1 MRGTLHLFARRDL
14 IEIPPAMIFMSTVAS
29 IIRPSAE
36 VGVDI
41 GGLLNLIAEQSLLRA
56 CPPSS
61 AGQIETRGIVKG
73 IQ

>member
-1 MRGTLHLFARRDL
+1 MRFVKHSPGNKAL

-41 GGLLNLIAEQSLLRA
+41 GGLLNLIAEQSLLRR
-56 CPPSS
+56 S
-61 AGQIETRGIVKG
+61 GQIETRGIVKG